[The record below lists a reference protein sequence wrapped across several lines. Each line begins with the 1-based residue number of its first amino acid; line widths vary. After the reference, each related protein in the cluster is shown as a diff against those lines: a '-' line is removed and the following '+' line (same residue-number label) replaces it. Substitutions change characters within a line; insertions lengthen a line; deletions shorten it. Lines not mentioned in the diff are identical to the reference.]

1 MRPVP
6 AADDVTLDRFLG
18 GKVAILQSRT
28 GHRVGL
34 DAALLQAAIPA
45 GSAGTCLDFGTGVG
59 AVAFS
64 VAARSP
70 AMRVFGLDIDADAL
84 SLAEAA
90 AVLPENAALAGRVAF
105 ARLDLSE
112 GRAGRAAAGIAEGV
126 ADWVV
131 MNPPFNPTRAMST
144 SPDAKRRSAHEAEGG
159 LLDAWC
165 RAAAALLRP
174 GGRIALI
181 HRAEAL
187 AEVLDALSGRFGD
200 LRVKPVHARVGEAAG
215 RIILR
220 GERGSRAPLQLLTG
234 LVVHDTDGQFTAEAD
249 DILRGNAE
257 ISFSRLGA
265 AP

>member
-18 GKVAILQSRT
+18 GRVAILQPRT
-28 GHRVGL
+28 GHRAGL
-34 DAALLQAAIPA
+34 DAALLQAAVPA
-45 GSAGTCLDFGTGVG
+45 RSAGTCLDFGTGVG

-64 VAARSP
+64 IAARSP
-70 AMRVFGLDIDADAL
+70 AMRVLGLDIDAGAV

-90 AVLPENAALAGRVAF
+90 TALPENTALAGRVAF
-105 ARLDLSE
+105 AGLDLSE

-131 MNPPFNPTRAMST
+131 MNPPFNPKRAMPG
-144 SPDAKRRSAHEAEGG
+144 SPDAKRRFAHEADGG

-174 GGRIALI
+174 NGRIALI
-181 HRAEAL
+181 QRAEAI

-200 LRVKPVHARVGEAAG
+200 LRVKPVHARAGEPAG
-215 RIILR
+215 RILLR
-220 GERGSRAPLQLLTG
+220 GERGSRAPLQLLPG
-234 LVVHDTDGQFTAEAD
+234 LVVHETDGQFTAEAD
-249 DILRGNAE
+249 GILRGNAD
-257 ISFSRLGA
+257 ISFS
-265 AP
+265 